1 MDRKLFFDCNPFFF
15 NTIQKQTRSYSM
27 VTKFKPLNYKNV
39 RNTTDIFEQK
49 VVNKLSTMTMRR

>member
-1 MDRKLFFDCNPFFF
+1 
-15 NTIQKQTRSYSM
+15 M

-49 VVNKLSTMTMRR
+49 VVNKLSTMAMKDDETMRR